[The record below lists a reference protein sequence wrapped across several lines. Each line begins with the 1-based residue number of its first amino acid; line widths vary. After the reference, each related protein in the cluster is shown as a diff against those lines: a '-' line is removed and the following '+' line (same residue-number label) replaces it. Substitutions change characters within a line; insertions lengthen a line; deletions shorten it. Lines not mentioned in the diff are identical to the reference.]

1 LGARLRHPASSR
13 VARRRRTTSSSI
25 YANVFQVRRHSTV
38 IIGVPTL
45 ISFVAYTGAYS
56 SNCLT
61 RLFINLSKKL
71 AKKRC
76 LMKSRDI
83 YGGLTRAFEG
93 KPGIV
98 YI

>member
-1 LGARLRHPASSR
+1 
-13 VARRRRTTSSSI
+13 
-25 YANVFQVRRHSTV
+25 
-38 IIGVPTL
+38 VPTL
-45 ISFVAYTGAYS
+45 ISFVAYTVAYS

-76 LMKSRDI
+76 LMKSRDF
-83 YGGLTRAFEG
+83 YGGLPRAFEAR
-93 KPGIV
+93 PGVV